1 MKSYKFD
8 IFTFSYYKLKKIT
21 MEENRFNDE
30 NLSGG
35 NFNNDLPPMNGSQ
48 TLPNSVGIL
57 VMGILSIV
65 LCWCYGIIG
74 IALSIISLVLAKKAK
89 ELYDQNPGMYS
100 ESSFKNM
107 KSGRILS
114 FIGLGLSAAYILF
127 IIVYIVFLGAAL
139 TQMPWQMY

>member
-1 MKSYKFD
+1 
-8 IFTFSYYKLKKIT
+8 
-21 MEENRFNDE
+21 
-30 NLSGG
+30 
-35 NFNNDLPPMNGSQ
+35 
-48 TLPNSVGIL
+48 
-57 VMGILSIV
+57 MGILSIV